1 MPDAVITIYIGR
13 KTGYVI
19 IDHIQ
24 EAAMT
29 IHSFPDKEGVKSKMV
44 PTPLGALSVRI
55 VGHGP
60 GNIVLW
66 PSILT
71 DSHIFDTLAQDL
83 ADTATFVLIDGPG
96 HGQSPGTGREFSGA
110 EAGRAMLAVMDA
122 LGLRRAVVGGVSW
135 GGLTAAEVA
144 IAAPDRVEALILM
157 NTPMD
162 IDGTRP
168 GFGDRMIAFGA
179 RRMVGWKFFRDGVA
193 RSFFDPAALRR
204 NAAYHARFHAMLAKA
219 DGRKLAAAVRSVI
232 LRGVPLRG
240 RLKDLTVPTLV
251 ISGIADSLYPVE
263 SQAAAALLI
272 PNGRFA
278 PVPGHHISPIDA
290 PDEVAALLRGLLAKQ
305 AAA

>member
-1 MPDAVITIYIGR
+1 MHDAVITIYIGY

-19 IDHIQ
+19 NDHIQ
-24 EAAMT
+24 QAAMT
-29 IHSFPDKEGVKSKMV
+29 MHSFPAMEGTEIRMV
-44 PTPLGALSVRI
+44 PTPLGALSARVA
-55 VGHGP
+55 GHGP

-71 DSHIFDTLAQDL
+71 DSHIFDALAHNL
-83 ADTATFVLIDGPG
+83 ADTATFVLVDGPG
-96 HGQSPGTGREFSGA
+96 HGKSPGTGREFSGA

-144 IAAPDRVEALILM
+144 LAAPDRVEALILM

-179 RRMVGWKFFRDGVA
+179 RRMIGLKFFRDGVA
-193 RSFFDPAALRR
+193 RSFFDPGALRR
-204 NAAYHARFHAMLAKA
+204 NQAYSARFHAMLAKA
-219 DGRKLAAAVRSVI
+219 DRRKLAAAVRSVI

-240 RLKDLTVPTLV
+240 RLQHLTVPTLM
-251 ISGIADSLYPVE
+251 ISGIADSLYPLE

-272 PNGRFA
+272 PNGQFA
-278 PVPGHHISPIDA
+278 PVPGRHISPIDA
-290 PDEVAALLRGLLAKQ
+290 PDEVAALLRGFLAGS